1 MPNALCNCQHEFL
14 FLLSRINHR
23 LFRDIIVYAT
33 GLPLMFRIT
42 ISIKIIAKDIDK
54 SGFLWYFIDIERSR
68 AVRWYGAGQE
78 LGMTYDFEQAL
89 DAYLERREYD
99 LAAETLYSLVRSAFT
114 AGWMAAGG
122 RAPAPR
128 PVIRLL
134 PKEETT

>member
-1 MPNALCNCQHEFL
+1 
-14 FLLSRINHR
+14 
-23 LFRDIIVYAT
+23 
-33 GLPLMFRIT
+33 
-42 ISIKIIAKDIDK
+42 
-54 SGFLWYFIDIERSR
+54 
-68 AVRWYGAGQE
+68 
-78 LGMTYDFEQAL
+78 MTDDFEQAL
-89 DAYLERREYD
+89 DDYLERREYD